1 MFFSVQVLRQRR
13 PGKVTFTRLQ
23 CCSLLSA
30 AFFGLL
36 GLGFSYSRR
45 FQTLQLVD
53 IVDNAFFRSQQS
65 KCLCILGYFHRLLA
79 EERAGNQ
86 DFLEMHITIERR
98 KLTTPGQARP
108 DFWKFSNVLLG
119 EAESRSDGKIEE
131 AHGCL
136 QVDFANELIGGGV
149 LQQGNV
155 QVRSELRQNL
165 NLPLITFLGTPSI
178 FKNPP
183 KLIQPL

>member
-1 MFFSVQVLRQRR
+1 MQVLRQRR

-23 CCSLLSA
+23 CCCLLSA

-36 GLGFSYSRR
+36 GLTLGLSYSRR
-45 FQTLQLVD
+45 FQALQLVD
-53 IVDNAFFRSQQS
+53 IVNNAFFRSQQS

-86 DFLEMHITIERR
+86 DFLEMHVTIERR
-98 KLTTPGQARP
+98 RLATAGQARP

-119 EAESRSDGKIEE
+119 EAESRSEGKIEE

-155 QVRSELRQNL
+155 QVR
-165 NLPLITFLGTPSI
+165 
-178 FKNPP
+178 K
-183 KLIQPL
+183 